1 VSRLHGAGKTR
12 ACLAELVRQLLKTP
26 HKTGGRPM
34 SEHNE
39 QQVYVKVKDVAGN
52 EFVCP
57 IEALKNLKEVSEEV
71 LDNCV
76 DDATVGRYSGNIKVI
91 K

>member
-1 VSRLHGAGKTR
+1 MGKTR
-12 ACLAELVRQLLKTP
+12 GCLAELVRQLLKTLD
-26 HKTGGRPM
+26 KTGGIQM
-34 SEHNE
+34 SEHSE

-76 DDATVGRYSGNIKVI
+76 DDATVGRFAGNIKVI

>member
-1 VSRLHGAGKTR
+1 VSRPHGAAKAQ
-12 ACLAELVRQLLKTP
+12 ACLAELVHQLLKTP
-26 HKTGGRPM
+26 HKTGGSQM

>member
-1 VSRLHGAGKTR
+1 M
-12 ACLAELVRQLLKTP
+12 KTP
-26 HKTGGRPM
+26 HKAGGRPM
-34 SEHNE
+34 SESNE
-39 QQVYVKVKDVAGN
+39 QQVYVRVKDVAGN

-57 IEALKNLKEVSEEV
+57 IDALKNLKEVSEEV

-76 DDATVGRYSGNIKVI
+76 DDATVGRYSGNIKVV

>member
-1 VSRLHGAGKTR
+1 MGKTR
-12 ACLAELVRQLLKTP
+12 GWPAGLFRQLRKML
-26 HKTGGRPM
+26 HKTGDSQM
-34 SEHNE
+34 SESKE

-57 IEALKNLKEVSEEV
+57 IDALKNLKEVSEEV

-76 DDATVGRYSGNIKVI
+76 DDATVGRYAGNIKVL

>member
-1 VSRLHGAGKTR
+1 MNEDK
-12 ACLAELVRQLLKTP
+12 
-26 HKTGGRPM
+26 
-34 SEHNE
+34 E
-39 QQVYVKVKDVAGN
+39 QQVYVKVKDFAGN

-57 IEALKNLKEVSEEV
+57 IDALKNMKEVPEDV

-76 DDATVGRYSGNIKVI
+76 DDATVGRYAGNIKIV

>member
-1 VSRLHGAGKTR
+1 VSRSHITGKAQ
-12 ACLAELVRQLLKTP
+12 ACLAELVGQLLKTP
-26 HKTGGRPM
+26 HKIGGSQM

-39 QQVYVKVKDVAGN
+39 QQVYVKVKDAAGN

-57 IEALKNLKEVSEEV
+57 IDALKNLNEVTEEV

-76 DDATVGRYSGNIKVI
+76 DDATVGRYSGNLNIAR
-91 K
+91 

>member
-1 VSRLHGAGKTR
+1 VSRSHGTWKAQ

-26 HKTGGRPM
+26 HKTGGSQM

-39 QQVYVKVKDVAGN
+39 QQVYVRVKDVAGN

-76 DDATVGRYSGNIKVI
+76 DDATVGRYAGNIQI
-91 K
+91 AE

>member
-1 VSRLHGAGKTR
+1 VSRSHGTGKAQ

-26 HKTGGRPM
+26 HKKGGSRM

-39 QQVYVKVKDVAGN
+39 QQVYVRVKDVAGN

-76 DDATVGRYSGNIKVI
+76 DDATVGRYAGNIQIAK
-91 K
+91 

>member
-1 VSRLHGAGKTR
+1 VSRSHGTGKAQ
-12 ACLAELVRQLLKTP
+12 ACLAELVGQLLKTP
-26 HKTGGRPM
+26 HKTGGSQM

-57 IEALKNLKEVSEEV
+57 IDALKNLKEVSEED

-76 DDATVGRYSGNIKVI
+76 DDATVGRYAGNIKVT

>member
-1 VSRLHGAGKTR
+1 MPTCAAG
-12 ACLAELVRQLLKTP
+12 LVRHLRKSLN
-26 HKTGGRPM
+26 KTGGSQM
-34 SEHNE
+34 SESKE
-39 QQVYVKVKDVAGN
+39 EQVYVKVRDVAGN

-57 IEALKNLKEVSEEV
+57 IDALKNLKEVSEEV

>member
-1 VSRLHGAGKTR
+1 VKAQ
-12 ACLAELVRQLLKTP
+12 ACFTEIAWQLLKTP
-26 HKTGGRPM
+26 HKKGGSQM

-39 QQVYVKVKDVAGN
+39 QQVYVRVKDVAGN

-57 IEALKNLKEVSEEV
+57 IDALKNLKEVSEEV